1 MPTGVIHSHRD
12 IAWLLLMAVA
22 TWVVCDAT
30 YRAFRDGVFVPL
42 RYTGR
47 QPRYRRKDEPVRYW
61 LSMLGAGAACLLCLA
76 STFYFASLV
85 MLDLR

>member
-22 TWVVCDAT
+22 TWVVCDST
-30 YRAFRDGVFVPL
+30 YRAFRDDVFRPL

-61 LSMLGAGAACLLCLA
+61 LSMLGAGTVGLACLVATL
-76 STFYFASLV
+76 YFASLV
-85 MLDLR
+85 ILDFR